1 MLFTAQKT
9 TNEEILIDT
18 VVLPKQTC
26 TNIWVEDKGIEEKS
40 TIEFLREHFITK
52 KKEVFAWVHTRSPGQ
67 NDCEFSSIDIHTQYA
82 LEKYVSK
89 KIVGIVIQ
97 IRKDDYIWN
106 AIHLNIFGTQ
116 RVEFCG
122 KNFNKPVSEH
132 KSCACECLHES
143 YWSSIKLWDEIPFG
157 KSKVLLGNYMSK
169 MEHNKQ
175 RWDHA
180 CKPSDTESDIEDP

>member
-1 MLFTAQKT
+1 MKVNKGAFDLILLIYEEKMAKNSVEESEKLDVINIPSIAFKSFIKIAQQNQISGNLLQTMCYLLGPAQKT

-89 KIVGIVIQ
+89 KIVGIIIQ
-97 IRKDDYIWN
+97 I
-106 AIHLNIFGTQ
+106 
-116 RVEFCG
+116 
-122 KNFNKPVSEH
+122 
-132 KSCACECLHES
+132 
-143 YWSSIKLWDEIPFG
+143 
-157 KSKVLLGNYMSK
+157 
-169 MEHNKQ
+169 
-175 RWDHA
+175 
-180 CKPSDTESDIEDP
+180 